1 MAEAISPL
9 WRGLPPG
16 ERYIARGDAIA
27 LGEGLE
33 SENDYF
39 YARVKHVRFL
49 NGRTRCGGIGGSV
62 TLDPGQMATFTG
74 GYGHID
80 LEGRHRVKLQFEPVQ

>member
-9 WRGLPPG
+9 WRGLPLG

-39 YARVKHVRFL
+39 YARVKHGRFL
-49 NGRTRCGGIGGSV
+49 NG
-62 TLDPGQMATFTG
+62 
-74 GYGHID
+74 
-80 LEGRHRVKLQFEPVQ
+80 